1 MKEQIKNYDTDIQ
14 RLYLQMLLHDAET
27 FVRVQSIFDP
37 ESFDR
42 SLRPTAEFI
51 NLHVNE
57 YKVLPTLEQVQA
69 TTSIKFDRIDGITPA
84 HLDWLMDEFETFAR
98 HKALER
104 AIIASADMLEKGHYG
119 DVENKIKAAVQIGLT
134 KDIGTNYFEDPRGRL
149 TGLRDG
155 NGQISSGWTEI
166 DHALYGGLN
175 RGELTIWAGG
185 SGSGKSL
192 LMQNLSLNWVLA
204 GLNGIY
210 FTLELSEALCS
221 MRLDSMVA
229 EVSSRDV
236 FKRIDDVELKVR
248 MTGKKSGALQI
259 KYMPSGSSCN
269 DFRSYIKE
277 YTTRTGHKPDFVAI
291 DYLDLC
297 SPNNK
302 SVDPGNLFVKDKYVS
317 EEMRNLAKELNAI
330 CITGSQLNRAAVEEV
345 EFDHSHIAGG
355 MSKINTADNV
365 IGIFT
370 SRAMRERGLYQ
381 VQFMKTRS
389 SNGVGRKV
397 ELEFDTETL
406 RIKNSS
412 NNNSQTASATLY
424 QNIKTRSTVT
434 ADPGTTFNTGSDSPG
449 AAWDEP
455 VGKITAT
462 TSSSRLKQML
472 GNLNQ

>member
-1 MKEQIKNYDTDIQ
+1 MKEQIKNYDQDVQ
-14 RLYLQMLLHDAET
+14 KLYLQMLLHDAET

-37 ESFDR
+37 NNFDR

-51 NLHVNE
+51 NKHVE
-57 YKVLPTLEQVQA
+57 DYKVLPTLEQVHA
-69 TTSIKFDRIDGITPA
+69 TTNLKFERIEGLTPS
-84 HLDWLMDEFETFAR
+84 HLDWLMDEFETFSR

-134 KDIGTNYFEDPRGRL
+134 KDIGTNYFEDPRARL
-149 TGLRDG
+149 VGLRDG
-155 NGQISSGWTEI
+155 NGQVSSGWTDI

-229 EVSSRDV
+229 EVSSREV

-277 YTTRTGHKPDFVAI
+277 YTTRTGYKPDFIAI

-302 SVDPGNLFVKDKYVS
+302 TVDPGNLFVKDKYVS

-389 SNGVGRKV
+389 SSGVGKKV

-406 RIKNSS
+406 RIRNSS
-412 NNNSQTASATLY
+412 NTNTQPTSAALY
-424 QNIKTRSTVT
+424 QNLKTSSNLTPVST
-434 ADPGTTFNTGSDSPG
+434 DNSPT
-449 AAWDEP
+449 AAWEEP
-455 VGKITAT
+455 VAKVSAT
-462 TSSSRLKQML
+462 VSSSRLKNML
-472 GNLNQ
+472 SNLKQ

>member
-1 MKEQIKNYDTDIQ
+1 MKEQIKNYDQDVQ
-14 RLYLQMLLHDAET
+14 KLYLQMLLHDAET
-27 FVRVQSIFDP
+27 FVRIQSIFDP
-37 ESFDR
+37 NNFDR

-51 NLHVNE
+51 NKHVE
-57 YKVLPTLEQVQA
+57 DYKVLPTLEQVHA
-69 TTSIKFDRIDGITPA
+69 TTNLKFERIEGLTPS
-84 HLDWLMDEFETFAR
+84 HLDWLMDEFETFSR

-134 KDIGTNYFEDPRGRL
+134 KDIGTNYFEDPRARL
-149 TGLRDG
+149 VGLRDG
-155 NGQISSGWTEI
+155 NGQISSGWTDI

-277 YTTRTGHKPDFVAI
+277 YTTRTGYKPDFIAI

-302 SVDPGNLFVKDKYVS
+302 NVDPGNLFVKDKYVS

-406 RIKNSS
+406 RIKNST
-412 NNNSQTASATLY
+412 NTSQPASTTLY
-424 QNIKTRSTVT
+424 QNIKTRSTIT
-434 ADPGTTFNTGSDSPG
+434 ADAGTTFSTGSDSPS

-455 VGKITAT
+455 QAKIAAT